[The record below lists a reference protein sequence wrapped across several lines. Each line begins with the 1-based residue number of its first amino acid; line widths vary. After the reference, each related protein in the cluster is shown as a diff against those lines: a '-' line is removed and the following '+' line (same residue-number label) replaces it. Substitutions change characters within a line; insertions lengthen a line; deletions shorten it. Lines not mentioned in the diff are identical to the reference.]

1 VHLTIKRGIVMAA
14 SAKRNWR
21 GLGQRIM
28 LAAGLIA
35 ASGFALV
42 SIAANLRFGIS
53 LATTPFDRIIY
64 GTLSVAVDLV
74 KIALPL
80 AVALL
85 WRNGE
90 RMFAL
95 LGAVFW
101 TGAVAFSI
109 CAAIGFAASTRNH
122 MLGSGQQEI
131 DKRRG
136 WEAKIVRLEGSLDH
150 LGPHRPAT
158 VVQAE
163 IDSLLRTPDLDNC
176 KVINGPVTREV
187 CPKVDQLRRELVAS
201 KETARLE
208 ADLAAGHEALSD
220 LPSLGITADPQSTA
234 LHQLTGFGEDVVR
247 NTVAALIA
255 VLVEF
260 GSALGFSLFLAAA
273 GPKAQCSGSSTSP
286 PKAPIF
292 RKQPEQAQAP
302 LELPSPPVDL
312 VTRWALAR
320 LDIISSGMLQAEHAY
335 NDFRHWCTSQSVPAL
350 TQQMFG
356 RRFTEVHAGMGGK
369 KLKRQ
374 GRAFYSG
381 VSLPGL
387 STSTVGPLGQT
398 KMKNSV
404 KCSRFYSDPHSCPVR
419 LASDVPFRS

>member
-1 VHLTIKRGIVMAA
+1 MAA
-14 SAKRNWR
+14 SAMREWR
-21 GLGQRIM
+21 GLGQRVM

-53 LATTPFDRIIY
+53 LATTPFDRIVY
-64 GTLSVAVDLV
+64 GTLSIAIDLM

-90 RMFAL
+90 RIFAL

-101 TGAVAFSI
+101 TGAIAFSI

-122 MLGSGQQEI
+122 VLGIGQQEI

-136 WEAKIVRLEGSLDH
+136 WKAKIVRLEGSLDR

-163 IDSLLRTPDLDNC
+163 IDGLLRTAGLDDC
-176 KVINGPVTREV
+176 KVINGPVTREI
-187 CPKVDQLRRELVAS
+187 CPKVDQLKRELVAS
-201 KETARLE
+201 KEASRLE
-208 ADLAAGHEALSD
+208 ADLVTGREALSD
-220 LPSLGITADPQSTA
+220 SSSLGTTADPQSRA
-234 LHQLTGFGEDVVR
+234 LNQLTGLGEDVIR
-247 NTVAALIA
+247 NTVAVLMAG
-255 VLVEF
+255 LVEF
-260 GSALGFSLFLAAA
+260 GSALGFSLFVATSAA
-273 GPKAQCSGSSTSP
+273 KLQRSESHP
-286 PKAPIF
+286 PLRKAPVYA
-292 RKQPEQAQAP
+292 RQPAWAKTP
-302 LELPSPPVDL
+302 LELPSPPLDL

-320 LDIISSGMLQAEHAY
+320 LDIINTDMLQADHAY
-335 NDFRHWCTSQSVPAL
+335 KDFCHWCASLSVPAL
-350 TQQMFG
+350 TPQMFG

-369 KLKRQ
+369 KLKRR

-381 VSLPGL
+381 VSLPPP
-387 STSTVGPLGQT
+387 SASTVGPL
-398 KMKNSV
+398 KERRAKSLIEF
-404 KCSRFYSDPHSCPVR
+404 S
-419 LASDVPFRS
+419 